1 MLVKKRAHRV
11 DERAAFEEY
20 FAYLRIDDQVDITL
34 AVTKFRI
41 AEGVVYL
48 PVLFFDDRQRVQRFA
63 QYREFFAMHR
73 QFSGLRNEGESPDAD
88 DVADIEQF
96 FENLVV
102 QRGFGIAVADV
113 IAFDVHLNP
122 AGVVLQFEKRGA
134 SHDPPRHDPSGN
146 RNLLE
151 ISFVGIVLRS
161 DPRGGRRHF
170 VFGRRVRLYAQ
181 FTQFG
186 QRVAPDLFLFAKFRD
201 AHRVWIDCKSP

>member
-1 MLVKKRAHRV
+1 MEKEISRATLKRLPTYLAYLKGMPESSGINISATALAAGLHMGEVQVRKDLALVSSGGRPKIGYN
-11 DERAAFEEY
+11 RAA
-20 FAYLRIDDQVDITL
+20 LI
-34 AVTKFRI
+34 
-41 AEGVVYL
+41 
-48 PVLFFDDRQRVQRFA
+48 
-63 QYREFFAMHR
+63 
-73 QFSGLRNEGESPDAD
+73 
-88 DVADIEQF
+88 ADIEQF

-161 DPRGGRRHF
+161 DPRGGCRHF